1 MSGIVLKP
9 NGFKAQ
15 NIDSTMLL
23 YQWALQLRKEKGPEM
38 LFAGIGKPTYPLNE
52 DVALA
57 AMAYW
62 QEKYIRISQLKRKAL
77 DLGLSDLSDLFAGGK
92 VSIDYGL
99 PGGIEDAT
107 AVLSQVFT
115 QWYQVP
121 IQPKEIVFTVGASAA
136 LRIIFNVLHQKKP
149 GRKIVTP
156 SPSYAFYSNPAHC
169 NKFYWINI
177 FDEPNFRLS
186 SLLLE
191 RQLKT
196 ISPQSISAFLF
207 CDPNNPMGYMI
218 GDEEWKKIA
227 ALLKK
232 TPPDIPIILDEAYAE
247 LSFTPHI
254 SLLKAA
260 PELKERMILI
270 RSGTKGFSAS
280 GERLAAIICFNEE
293 LRDALLDESLFT
305 YAHVPQS
312 LQIAYAQ
319 GMLAF
324 TEEKRLSLAN
334 FYRKQVELVQK
345 RLKKL
350 GIHLDN
356 PQYKVEGAF
365 YLVANLGSL
374 LGTPLPPVAARILE
388 KEGNIETDED
398 LCYALLTEYRIMLC
412 PLSYC
417 GVNPKLGWVRI
428 TCSEGSSRLNE
439 LIDRLEDCLYQSR
452 APHYQI
458 EQNLQKF

>member
-1 MSGIVLKP
+1 MLKP

-57 AMAYW
+57 AMTYW
-62 QEKYIRISQLKRKAL
+62 QEKYIRISQLKRKVL
-77 DLGLSDLSDLFAGGK
+77 DRGLDCLSDLFAEGK
-92 VSIDYGL
+92 ASIDYGL
-99 PGGIEDAT
+99 PGGTEEAT
-107 AVLSQVFT
+107 AILSQVFT
-115 QWYQVP
+115 QWYEVP

-156 SPSYAFYSNPAHC
+156 SPCYAFYSNPAHR
-169 NKFYWINI
+169 NRFHWINLLE
-177 FDEPNFRLS
+177 EPNYRLTAS
-186 SLLLE
+186 FLE
-191 RQLKT
+191 QQLIT
-196 ISPQSISAFLF
+196 IDPQTISAFLF
-207 CDPNNPMGYMI
+207 CDPNNPMGYMV
-218 GDEEWKKIA
+218 GEGEWKKIA
-227 ALLKK
+227 RILQR
-232 TPPDIPIILDEAYAE
+232 TPKDIPIILDEAYAE
-247 LSFTPHI
+247 LSFTSHI

-260 PELKERMILI
+260 PELRERIILV

-280 GERLAAIICFNEE
+280 GERLAALVCFNDE
-293 LRDALLDESLFT
+293 LRDGLLDESLFT
-305 YAHVPQS
+305 YAHVPKS

-319 GMLAF
+319 GMLEF

-334 FYRKQVELVQK
+334 FYRTQVELVQK

-350 GIHLDN
+350 GIHLNN

-365 YLVANLGSL
+365 YVIANLESL
-374 LGTPLPPVAARILE
+374 LGTPLPPAAARILE

-417 GVNPKLGWVRI
+417 GVNPNLGWVRI

-439 LIDRLEDCLYQSR
+439 LIDRLEDCLCQSKV
-452 APHYQI
+452 PHYQI
-458 EQNLQKF
+458 EQNPQKF